1 MLRINISA
9 TCCYAL
15 LLPQDVAAAA
25 FRFDFILFFPSLIL
39 AVVVIIAIVDA
50 VLGGALQ
57 KVVLLLCRFQSKMY
71 IICMSSFKL

>member
-57 KVVLLLCRFQSKMY
+57 KSGTVIMSISKQNVHNMHE
-71 IICMSSFKL
+71 

>member
-57 KVVLLLCRFQSKMY
+57 KSGTVIMSISKQNVQHMHE
-71 IICMSSFKL
+71 

>member
-1 MLRINISA
+1 VLRINISA

-57 KVVLLLCRFQSKMY
+57 KSGTVIMSISKQNVHNMHE
-71 IICMSSFKL
+71 

>member
-57 KVVLLLCRFQSKMY
+57 KKNGTVINSL
-71 IICMSSFKL
+71 SFKAKCTTYA